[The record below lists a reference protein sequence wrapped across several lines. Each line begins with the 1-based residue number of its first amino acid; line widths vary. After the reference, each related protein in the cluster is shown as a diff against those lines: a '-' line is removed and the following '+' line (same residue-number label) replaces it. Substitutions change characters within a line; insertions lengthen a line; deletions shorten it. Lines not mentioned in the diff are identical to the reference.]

1 MSRSR
6 KPHQSFLGLH
16 AFKKWPTPSN
26 AASVSIMTEDN
37 QQILRSKRITIV
49 INNFKPKNRST
60 VKQKKHLLFAGVRMF
75 LSFTFFLHLRF
86 PLSRLLPLDLHIMS
100 AARSPL
106 EEASLRRSRA
116 ARHNV
121 AVQKSGRMR
130 DRIAWGAAR

>member
-26 AASVSIMTEDN
+26 AASVSIMTENN

-49 INNFKPKNRST
+49 INTFKPKNRST
-60 VKQKKHLLFAGVRMF
+60 VKQKNHLLFAGVRVF
-75 LSFTFFLHLRF
+75 LSFAFFLHLRF
-86 PLSRLLPLDLHIMS
+86 PLSGLLPLDLHIMS
-100 AARSPL
+100 AARSLL
-106 EEASLRRSRA
+106 EEASSRRSRV

-130 DRIAWGAAR
+130 DGIAWGAAR